1 MIPFIQGTQ
10 KHQINR
16 DKVECWLPGLE
27 GGVMGSYC
35 LMSTDGQI
43 CRLKQVL
50 EMDTGDGSPTMGRHK
65 ASELYT

>member
-1 MIPFIQGTQ
+1 
-10 KHQINR
+10 
-16 DKVECWLPGLE
+16 
-27 GGVMGSYC
+27 MGSYC

-50 EMDTGDGSPTMGRHK
+50 EMDTGDGSPTTGRHK